1 MNNSACVS
9 NQSHQSLQAT
19 EEVKVM
25 VMRQVGNVSA
35 HNEYNCLPQ
44 VATKASFP
52 VVGSERR
59 GKGKKKQIPKPN
71 YNTKRALL

>member
-1 MNNSACVS
+1 
-9 NQSHQSLQAT
+9 
-19 EEVKVM
+19 M

-59 GKGKKKQIPKPN
+59 GKGKK
-71 YNTKRALL
+71 TKYQNPTTIQREHCFEYSPEI